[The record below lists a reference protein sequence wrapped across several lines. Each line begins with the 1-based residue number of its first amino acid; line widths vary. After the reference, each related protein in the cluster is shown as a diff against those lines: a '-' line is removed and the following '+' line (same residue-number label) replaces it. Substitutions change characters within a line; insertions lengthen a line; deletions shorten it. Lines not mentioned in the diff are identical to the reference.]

1 MIIMGYNEKCPW
13 CDALIT
19 EETAT
24 LEHLMSNH
32 REEAMDKLFPRKT
45 KEENDN
51 KRNKEGHED

>member
-19 EETAT
+19 EETDT

-51 KRNKEGHED
+51 

>member
-1 MIIMGYNEKCPW
+1 MGYNEKCPW

-19 EETAT
+19 EETDT